1 MQARVW
7 VCVVEDDAAVRHS
20 LATLLATLGVDVRS
34 HASGNDFLDDPVSR
48 DAACV
53 ILDVRLPGLN
63 GLEVQ
68 SRMHDLG
75 MTVPV
80 IFISGHGDVPM
91 AVDAMRGGAL
101 DFLQK
106 PFDAQSLLARV
117 QQAIAQ
123 GPALRQAAQQR
134 LVAAARLAILS
145 PREREVL
152 ALLLE
157 GRMNKAIAA
166 ELGISA
172 KTVEDHRA
180 SIMRKM
186 QARSVAELVRLAT
199 GGGAPGAPPPF
210 GPTAR

>member
-1 MQARVW
+1 
-7 VCVVEDDAAVRHS
+7 
-20 LATLLATLGVDVRS
+20 
-34 HASGNDFLDDPVSR
+34 
-48 DAACV
+48 
-53 ILDVRLPGLN
+53 
-63 GLEVQ
+63 
-68 SRMHDLG
+68 
-75 MTVPV
+75 
-80 IFISGHGDVPM
+80 M

-101 DFLQK
+101 DFLPK
-106 PFDAQSLLARV
+106 PFDARSLLARV
-117 QQAIAQ
+117 QQALEL

-134 LVAAARLAILS
+134 LVAAARLATLS

-199 GGGAPGAPPPF
+199 EGAASGARPPF
-210 GPTAR
+210 GPTAP